1 MDIKI
6 LFDVVA
12 ECDHQLLTIKE
23 SNILFLFSPLR

>member
-23 SNILFLFSPLR
+23 SNILFSPLR